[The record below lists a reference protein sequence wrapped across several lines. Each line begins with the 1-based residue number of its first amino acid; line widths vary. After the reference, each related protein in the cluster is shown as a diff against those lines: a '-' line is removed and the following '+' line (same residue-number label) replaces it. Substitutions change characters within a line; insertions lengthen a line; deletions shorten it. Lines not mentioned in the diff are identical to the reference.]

1 MKKALLLFC
10 ILFSAHYVSAQWWCE
25 INFNQ
30 NGTIYSTNSPTYY
43 FDSLWQF
50 GTTSKEAFQEDLPNV
65 DGAYK
70 LCTDTLNPI
79 SDTGRWEMY
88 FGIDRDTLDFFNQ
101 CIEKVEFRA
110 FQIRFKGIKDSTGL
124 LVEIS
129 PDSIKWFNVLS
140 DDAMNEYRIY
150 TNGRNLNIYT
160 YLNSISI
167 LDGEPLWLP
176 DTIWNQN
183 EKVSIS
189 PNYTIEDAGSLSE
202 IHFRLS
208 YISKTFTPHAGVAMV
223 SPNVFIPVFCEFI
236 NINEIGDYGEVAL
249 YPNPV
254 NECSVFEL
262 SEKFIFPVQI
272 TIADPTGRILHKSRA
287 YNRTIPLSNINLG
300 SGVYIFNIKD
310 ANGYTTSGNFLVN

>member
-140 DDAMNEYRIY
+140 DDEIINFHQYSGYKIQIDANIDSVGSIEGMPVWIPANDWEAHQYIY
-150 TNGRNLNIYT
+150 IDFEEVEDLINIRQ
-160 YLNSISI
+160 L
-167 LDGEPLWLP
+167 
-176 DTIWNQN
+176 
-183 EKVSIS
+183 
-189 PNYTIEDAGSLSE
+189 
-202 IHFRLS
+202 HFKLS
-208 YISKTFTPHAGVAMV
+208 YISKTFTPHAGVAFAYP
-223 SPNVFIPVFCEFI
+223 SIFIPVYAEWI
-236 NINEIGDYGEVAL
+236 NIEEQSNNNKVVL
-249 YPNPV
+249 YPNPI
-254 NECSVFEL
+254 NENS
-262 SEKFIFPVQI
+262 KFILPDDISFPVKL
-272 TIADPTGRILHKSRA
+272 TIVDLSGKVMHKSMEHKGYIKFPR
-287 YNRTIPLSNINLG
+287 INLEN
-300 SGVYIFNIKD
+300 GVYFYNIK
-310 ANGYTTSGNFLVN
+310 NTKGYITSGNILIN